1 MQRAVPDS
9 RVEQQPVEAV
19 ALELVGVVE
28 VLQDLEDR
36 SKNRRDGL
44 VSLVGLE
51 HCRAAKDDVI
61 GEERHGRV
69 YVGSLDCGAK
79 GVRTHPVE
87 SLRRDTPGAC
97 CHREPCEDHV
107 MPRNGARLVVWSW
120 ILLALVAA
128 HDVTHMLDYGLE
140 TGLGQLAL
148 VALPQWLV
156 LAVVMA
162 IVLRGDWAHSRTAAL
177 LLGTSVAVGF
187 GVVHLL
193 PFSLAAFWDLQPSVV
208 SWVLAWASVAA
219 GVLLA
224 VLAWPRERLVDHAG

>member
-1 MQRAVPDS
+1 MP
-9 RVEQQPVEAV
+9 
-19 ALELVGVVE
+19 
-28 VLQDLEDR
+28 
-36 SKNRRDGL
+36 
-44 VSLVGLE
+44 
-51 HCRAAKDDVI
+51 
-61 GEERHGRV
+61 RHG
-69 YVGSLDCGAK
+69 
-79 GVRTHPVE
+79 
-87 SLRRDTPGAC
+87 
-97 CHREPCEDHV
+97 
-107 MPRNGARLVVWSW
+107 ARSLVVWSW

-128 HDVTHMLDYGLE
+128 HDVTHMLDDGLE

>member
-1 MQRAVPDS
+1 
-9 RVEQQPVEAV
+9 
-19 ALELVGVVE
+19 VE
-28 VLQDLEDR
+28 VL
-36 SKNRRDGL
+36 
-44 VSLVGLE
+44 
-51 HCRAAKDDVI
+51 
-61 GEERHGRV
+61 
-69 YVGSLDCGAK
+69 
-79 GVRTHPVE
+79 
-87 SLRRDTPGAC
+87 
-97 CHREPCEDHV
+97 CEDHV
-107 MPRNGARLVVWSW
+107 MLRGGARSLLLWSW

-128 HDVTHMLDYGLE
+128 HDVTHLLDDGLE

-193 PFSLAAFWDLQPSVV
+193 PFAPAAFWDLQPSVV
-208 SWVLAWASVAA
+208 SWALAWASVAA

-224 VLAWPRERLVDHAG
+224 VLAWPRERVVDPAG

>member
-1 MQRAVPDS
+1 
-9 RVEQQPVEAV
+9 
-19 ALELVGVVE
+19 
-28 VLQDLEDR
+28 
-36 SKNRRDGL
+36 
-44 VSLVGLE
+44 
-51 HCRAAKDDVI
+51 
-61 GEERHGRV
+61 
-69 YVGSLDCGAK
+69 
-79 GVRTHPVE
+79 
-87 SLRRDTPGAC
+87 
-97 CHREPCEDHV
+97 
-107 MPRNGARLVVWSW
+107 MPRNGARSLVVWSW

-128 HDVTHMLDYGLE
+128 HDVTHMLDDGLE

-187 GVVHLL
+187 GVAHLL